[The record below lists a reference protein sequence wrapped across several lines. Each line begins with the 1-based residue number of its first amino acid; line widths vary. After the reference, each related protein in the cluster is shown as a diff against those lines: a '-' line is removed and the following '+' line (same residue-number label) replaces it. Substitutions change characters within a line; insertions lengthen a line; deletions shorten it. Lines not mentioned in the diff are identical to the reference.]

1 MKRMNQTVQSTRLQ
15 YTPSTFART
24 SLLHLTE
31 TGSLTA
37 LRPHTSARENL
48 GGYLLIAVESGSG
61 TVNMGGREYEL
72 KPYDVAFIDCSK
84 PYSHST
90 SAELWTI
97 CWVHFNGPTLSSI
110 YGKFLQRSGKP
121 VFHSKYD
128 YVSLLRT
135 LYNTAESDSY
145 VRDMKISTLLNEMLE
160 HVMEDC
166 WSEEQPVASLGK
178 EGIDISAI
186 KAYLDEHYAEK
197 ITLDSLNS
205 AFFIDRAY
213 LSRAFKRQYGI
224 NLMDYLTVVRIN
236 KVKELL
242 RFGMDGRV
250 AKLAEIA
257 ELTGFSSE
265 QHLSARFKRIEGC
278 SPSEYRMK
286 WK

>member
-1 MKRMNQTVQSTRLQ
+1 MQTVQSKRLQ
-15 YTPSTFART
+15 YTPSSFART
-24 SLLHLTE
+24 SLLHLSE
-31 TGSLTA
+31 VGNLTA
-37 LRPHTSARENL
+37 LRSHTSVRENL
-48 GGYLLIAVESGSG
+48 GGYLLIVVESGSG
-61 TVNMGGREYEL
+61 IVNVGGREYEL

-97 CWVHFNGPTLSSI
+97 YWVHFNGPTLSSI
-110 YGKFLQRSGKP
+110 YSKFLQRSGKP
-121 VFHSKYD
+121 MFRSSSD
-128 YVSLLRT
+128 YPSLLRAI
-135 LYNTAESDSY
+135 YDTAESDSY
-145 VRDMKISTLLNEMLE
+145 VRDMKISTLLSEMLE

-166 WSEEQPVASLGK
+166 WCDEQSILTLGK
-178 EGIDISAI
+178 TSIDITAI
-186 KAYLDEHYAEK
+186 KTYLDEHYTEK

-205 AFFIDRAY
+205 TFFLDRAY

-224 NLMDYLTVVRIN
+224 NLIDYLTIVRIN

-242 RFGMDGRV
+242 RFGVDGRV

-265 QHLSARFKRIEGC
+265 QHLSARFKRIEGY